1 METNYYIKDPCL
13 MKNDNA
19 YGKYGP
25 VGVCGY
31 LQDEYEFF
39 KNVSWPDLSDIP
51 LPEGN
56 IAPVQSTYD
65 NGDLLM
71 ITATNARNVMVKI
84 FALTVVD
91 SNRLIPA
98 VKVDMEDMVGMDMSM
113 VE

>member
-1 METNYYIKDPCL
+1 MANTAQL
-13 MKNDNA
+13 
-19 YGKYGP
+19 GF
-25 VGVCGY
+25 VGIFRMSINV
-31 LQDEYEFF
+31 F

-51 LPEGN
+51 LSEGN
-56 IAPVQSTYD
+56 IAPVQSTYG

-84 FALTVVD
+84 FTLTVVD

-98 VKVDMEDMVGMDMSM
+98 VKVDVEDMVGMDMAM

>member
-1 METNYYIKDPCL
+1 MTMPMANTAQL
-13 MKNDNA
+13 
-19 YGKYGP
+19 GF
-25 VGVCGY
+25 VGIFRMSIN
-31 LQDEYEFF
+31 FF

-51 LPEGN
+51 LSEGN
-56 IAPVQSTYD
+56 IAPVQSTYG

-84 FALTVVD
+84 FTLTVVD

-98 VKVDMEDMVGMDMSM
+98 VKVDMEDMVGMDMAM